1 MSASAVPGRVDDQER
16 LARVALGRLTEP
28 GDPRLLDLVAELGAC
43 RLRDALVEQR
53 QAGDLGGLGIDAAGR
68 VGDCDPEAD
77 LERADRLGIRFVVP
91 GDDEWPVSLEDLRR
105 VPPLHA
111 RGGPPL
117 GLWVR
122 GPLDLRELG
131 SSVAVVG
138 SRSATTYGT
147 EVATDVAVALARS
160 GRAVVSGAAFGID
173 QAAHRGA
180 FVGQGPTA
188 AVLACGADRDYP
200 KAHRQLLASIA
211 AEGAVVSEVPLDG
224 EPMRIRFL
232 ARNRLIAALSQ
243 GTVVVEAAV
252 RSGALNTS
260 TWAERLRRVVM
271 GVPGPV
277 TSVQSEGVHQLL
289 RRGEAG
295 LVTSGADVLELM
307 GAAGECLVPE
317 PRAAPTRRD
326 RLTARERQ
334 VLDGVPA
341 AGPVP
346 TDEVA
351 RGAGMGLVEV
361 GSALRRLV
369 AAGLVET
376 APEGWRLTVAARDD
390 LR

>member
-1 MSASAVPGRVDDQER
+1 MSAPAVPGRVDEQER
-16 LARVALGRLTEP
+16 LARVTLGRLTEP

-43 RLRDALVEQR
+43 RLRDALLEQR
-53 QAGDLGGLGIDAAGR
+53 GMGELDGLAIDASGR
-68 VGDCDPEAD
+68 VEGCDPEAD
-77 LERADRLGIRFVVP
+77 LEKADRLGIRFVVP
-91 GDDEWPVSLEDLRR
+91 GDDEWPTALEDLRS

-122 GPLDLRELG
+122 GPLDLRALE

-160 GRAVVSGAAFGID
+160 GRTVVSGAAFGID

-180 FVGQGPTA
+180 FVGRGPTV

-200 KAHRQLLASIA
+200 KAHRQLLAAIA
-211 AEGAVVSEVPLDG
+211 AEGAVVSEAPLDD
-224 EPMRIRFL
+224 PPTRVRFL
-232 ARNRLIAALSQ
+232 ARNRLIAALAQ

-277 TSVQSEGVHQLL
+277 TSVQSQGVHQLL
-289 RRGEAG
+289 RRGEAS
-295 LVTSGADVLELM
+295 LVTSGEDVLELV
-307 GAAGECLVPE
+307 GAAGECLVSE

-341 AGPVP
+341 VGPAP

-351 RGAGMGLVEV
+351 RGAGMGLLEV
-361 GSALRRLV
+361 GSALRRLA
-369 AAGLVET
+369 AAGLVDT
-376 APEGWRLTVAARDD
+376 DPEGWRLTAAARDD
-390 LR
+390 IR